1 MLTVKTLSISVTQGL
16 GNKIR
21 QDSLERDG
29 VPSRGDRGHLSPAA
43 VLTAHDLSFL
53 ETLLGMVTAE
63 AMTLPTGLY
72 PQSSLNAGR
81 WPIVSCGHIS
91 SDCLMMSFLIHVEG
105 EQD

>member
-29 VPSRGDRGHLSPAA
+29 VPSRGDQGHLSPA

-91 SDCLMMSFLIHVEG
+91 SDCLMMSFLIYVEG